1 MKTVPRDCLEETWKR
16 LCELDQAAS
25 DKLAKQFFELQ
36 PALGIYCAAQQENL
50 DDDDKGGDSPMI
62 ELTITFWQ
70 AMTQHAGRP
79 LRMAAPEEIEAIED
93 KTIDQLQKLEA
104 GSEADLQGHALSTM
118 NDHNQREMLRFGVEI
133 LFARHEDEPDL
144 APDSL
149 GTEMIWLNTVVE
161 VLDKLAPDAS

>member
-1 MKTVPRDCLEETWKR
+1 MKTVPRDCLEETRNR

-25 DKLAKQFFELQ
+25 DKMAKQFFELQ

-50 DDDDKGGDSPMI
+50 DDEAGDSPMI

-70 AMTQHAGRP
+70 AMTEHVGHP
-79 LRMAAPEEIEAIED
+79 LRMATPEEIEAIED
-93 KTIDQLQKLEA
+93 KTINQLQRLEA
-104 GSEADLQGHALSTM
+104 GSEADLQSHALGTIH
-118 NDHNQREMLRFGVEI
+118 DHNQREMLRFGIEV

-149 GTEMIWLNTVVE
+149 GMEMIWLKTVVE
-161 VLDKLAPDAS
+161 VLDKLAPDQP